1 MLSVKTDFLFH
12 LDSREPL
19 DSTASDLK
27 RYMHGVVRRVEEE
40 DRIAGNGGIEML
52 NALRAGFRCVHPEKD
67 FPSISHYQDFR
78 HLNVGAA

>member
-1 MLSVKTDFLFH
+1 
-12 LDSREPL
+12 
-19 DSTASDLK
+19 
-27 RYMHGVVRRVEEE
+27 MHGVVRSVEEE

-52 NALRAGFRCVHPEKD
+52 DTLRAGFRCVHPEKD